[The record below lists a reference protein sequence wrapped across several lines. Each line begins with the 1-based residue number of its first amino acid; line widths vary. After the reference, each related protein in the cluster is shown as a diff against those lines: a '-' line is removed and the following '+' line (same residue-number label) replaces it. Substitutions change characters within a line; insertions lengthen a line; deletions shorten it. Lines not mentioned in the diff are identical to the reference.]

1 MYPCSL
7 LRWRNKINIFNTQNA
22 LTLIYDIS
30 CRIELIDHVMTI
42 LKLLWR
48 NIIVITFRSVDKT
61 RSRKVKVFKWT
72 SITEDAPR
80 SYFLFACWYFE
91 EKHLTCEAQENQ
103 ISIERKWEQYCEIF
117 GMKHRP
123 ATKLSA
129 AQRVLNVTPH
139 KFKLLASHTKCFSP
153 AKLMYK
159 PELRFTASYRN
170 SFPIY
175 ISSCFSPIAPYAEGF
190 ICRNFA
196 IYFNHKG
203 N

>member
-1 MYPCSL
+1 M
-7 LRWRNKINIFNTQNA
+7 
-22 LTLIYDIS
+22 
-30 CRIELIDHVMTI
+30 
-42 LKLLWR
+42 
-48 NIIVITFRSVDKT
+48 
-61 RSRKVKVFKWT
+61 RSRNAKALKWT

-80 SYFLFACWYFE
+80 SYFPFACWYFE
-91 EKHLTCEAQENQ
+91 EKRLTCEAQENQ
-103 ISIERKWEQYCEIF
+103 ISTERKLEQYWEIF

-123 ATKLSA
+123 AITPSA
-129 AQRVLNVTPH
+129 TQSILNVTPH

-153 AKLMYK
+153 AKLIYK
-159 PELRFTASYRN
+159 PELRFTARYRN

-190 ICRNFA
+190 ICRNLA